1 MSEDASSDSV
11 QIKAR
16 IIEQIRS
23 GQVRFT
29 LHAHQEMA
37 AEDFTLADVLEGLA
51 ASEPLENYPEHKRGA
66 CALFG
71 GVALD
76 GRPIHIVCTTELSVL
91 IVITVYEPK
100 PPKWLT
106 PTQRN
111 T

>member
-1 MSEDASSDSV
+1 MSNDQPSS
-11 QIKAR
+11 IKAR
-16 IIEQIRS
+16 IIEQIRA

-29 LHAHQEMA
+29 IHAHQGMA
-37 AEDFTLADVLEGLA
+37 AENFALDDVLEGLTGGQL
-51 ASEPLENYPEHKRGA
+51 LENYPEHKRGA

-71 GVALD
+71 GVASD
-76 GRPIHIVCTTELSVL
+76 ERPIHIVCTTGHPVL

-111 T
+111 L

>member
-1 MSEDASSDSV
+1 VSNGQPSS
-11 QIKAR
+11 IKAR
-16 IIEQIRS
+16 IIEQIRA

-29 LHAHQEMA
+29 IHAHQEMA
-37 AEDFTLADVLEGLA
+37 AENFALDDVLNGLTGGQL
-51 ASEPLENYPEHKRGA
+51 LENYPEHKRGA

-76 GRPIHIVCTTELSVL
+76 ERPIHIVCTTEHSVL

-106 PTQRN
+106 PTKRN
-111 T
+111 L

>member
-1 MSEDASSDSV
+1 VSNGQPSS
-11 QIKAR
+11 IKAR
-16 IIEQIRS
+16 IIEQIRA

-29 LHAHQEMA
+29 IHAHQEMA
-37 AEDFTLADVLEGLA
+37 AENFALDDVLEGLTGGQL
-51 ASEPLENYPEHKRGA
+51 LENYPEHKRGA

-71 GVALD
+71 GLALD
-76 GRPIHIVCTTELSVL
+76 ERPIHIVCTTGHPVL

-111 T
+111 L